1 MEKDKYHVIL
11 LKGGIKKK
19 KPVNKTKQKQIHRH
33 KGQLVATKGEGGW
46 GGQNGKG
53 SILYDGWKLDLWW

>member
-46 GGQNGKG
+46 GGIEWETGLADVSFYIYNG
-53 SILYDGWKLDLWW
+53 